1 MYRITMVWV
10 IFLFIII
17 PEQASAQQE
26 VPILIYHSIDEFKG
40 HGEKDLYV
48 SPKNFEQQMI
58 YLRDHGYT
66 LLTFERWQDI
76 TKVNKPIFITVDD
89 GYKNNLN
96 IYLVFKQIR
105 MKL

>member
-40 HGEKDLYV
+40 HGEKDL
-48 SPKNFEQQMI
+48 
-58 YLRDHGYT
+58 
-66 LLTFERWQDI
+66 
-76 TKVNKPIFITVDD
+76 
-89 GYKNNLN
+89 
-96 IYLVFKQIR
+96 
-105 MKL
+105 